1 MTGCKSSGRLSGKV
15 AFVTGGT
22 SGIGRAIALRYGREG
37 ASVVVAS
44 RQPNP
49 YEGGDP
55 SHEQIRK
62 QGGTAEFIALDV
74 CDTPAVDRA
83 VAGAVERF
91 GALHIMACSAGIVGP
106 MGDSR
111 EIDIDEFDRCM
122 AVNVRGI
129 FACVRAALRYFVPA
143 GYGKVVAVSSN
154 FGTVGLPGL
163 AAYCAAKAA
172 AINMIR
178 ALAAEYGKNGININA
193 LCPGSTKTEL
203 SAPLHRIKEIRDS
216 FRAATPLRIRDD
228 AYQAEPEDIAD
239 AALFLASDESRFVTG
254 SALIV
259 DGGWTAL

>member
-1 MTGCKSSGRLSGKV
+1 MSAPTASGRLAGKV

-22 SGIGRAIALRYGREG
+22 SGIGRAIALRYAREG
-37 ASVVVAS
+37 ARVIVAS

-55 SHEQIRK
+55 THELIRK
-62 QGGTAEFIALDV
+62 QGGVAEFAALDV

-83 VAGAVERF
+83 VDAAVKRF
-91 GALHIMACSAGIVGP
+91 GALHIMACSAGAIGP

-111 EIDIDEFDRCM
+111 EVDIDEFDKCFEI
-122 AVNVRGI
+122 NVRAL

-143 GYGKVVAVSSN
+143 GYGKVVAISSN
-154 FGTVGLPGL
+154 FGTVGLPQL
-163 AAYCAAKAA
+163 AAYCGAKAA

-178 ALAAEYGKNGININA
+178 ALAAEYGKSGVNINV

-203 SAPLHRIKEIRDS
+203 SAPLHRIKEIRES
-216 FRAATPLRIRDD
+216 FQAATPLRIRDN
-228 AYQAEPEDIAD
+228 AYQAEPDDIAD
-239 AALFLASDESRFVTG
+239 AALFLASDESRFITG